1 MTRLQFLL
9 LKLAEEASEVA
20 QAAMKAAL
28 YGLQNGQYDN
38 YDNLRNEVMDLE
50 IVIGELEDLD
60 LPEGVEQSK
69 ETFEEIAEILEKRRE
84 KLNHHFEIAKA
95 AHGTQ
100 L

>member
-28 YGLQNGQYDN
+28 YGLQNGQYNN
-38 YDNLRNEVMDLE
+38 YDNLREEVMDLE
-50 IVIGELEDLD
+50 IVLGELEDLD
-60 LPEGVEQSK
+60 LPEGLLLK
-69 ETFEEIAEILEKRRE
+69 EESFEEIQAQIAARIA
-84 KLNHHFEIAKA
+84 KLNYHFEIAKA
-95 AHGTQ
+95 THEPK